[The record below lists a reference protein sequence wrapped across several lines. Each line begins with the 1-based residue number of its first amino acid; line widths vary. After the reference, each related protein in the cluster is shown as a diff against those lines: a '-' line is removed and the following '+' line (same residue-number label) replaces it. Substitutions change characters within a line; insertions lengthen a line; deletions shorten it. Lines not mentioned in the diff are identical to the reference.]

1 MVLKSDDL
9 MNKKCLAYR
18 YIAEHALADKKMKL
32 TVRGIA
38 SDLSIAPD
46 TVSNA
51 VAPLKRTGAIDMQ
64 RRYFTLIN
72 FDKLLAIWA
81 VARNFGKDI
90 EYKTYVAGRSPTEIE
105 GMLPSGIAYTNYSGY
120 TKLFGNA
127 VSTYSEVY
135 AYATEQAVEEIRK
148 RFPKNFLSKGSEYC
162 NLIILKSDY
171 VMSKRIMGKTLQKS
185 AVSMPQLYV
194 DLWNAKEWYA
204 YEFLKRLKEKMDDKY
219 DKAILE

>member
-1 MVLKSDDL
+1 M

-18 YIAEHALADKKMKL
+18 YIAEHALADKKMKF

-38 SDLSIAPD
+38 SDLSVAPD
-46 TVSNA
+46 TISNA
-51 VAPLKRTGAIDMQ
+51 AAPLKRTGAIDMQ

-72 FDKLLAIWA
+72 FEKLLAIWA
-81 VARNFGKDI
+81 VARNFDRDI
-90 EYKTYVAGRSPTEIE
+90 EYKTYVARRSTAEIE
-105 GMLPSGIAYTNYSGY
+105 DMLPSGIAYTNYSGY

-135 AYATEQAVEEIRK
+135 AYATEQAVEEIKK
-148 RFPKNFLSKGSEYC
+148 RFPKNLLSKGSDYG
-162 NLIILKSDY
+162 NLIILRPDY
-171 VMSKRIMGKTLQKS
+171 VLSKRIMGKALQGS

-204 YEFLKRLKEKMDDKY
+204 YEFLRRLKEKIDDKY
-219 DKAILE
+219 AKAILE